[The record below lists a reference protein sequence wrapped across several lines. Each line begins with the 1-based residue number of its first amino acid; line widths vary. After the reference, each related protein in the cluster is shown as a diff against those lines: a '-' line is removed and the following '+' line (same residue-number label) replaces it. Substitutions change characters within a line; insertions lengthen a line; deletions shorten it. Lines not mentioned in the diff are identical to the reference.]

1 MSGTYREQVSILEKK
16 LKEELGV
23 VERIDCLQDLANL
36 LSETSDKTASVFA
49 KEALEL
55 SEGLNLLKK
64 IGKSKRILV
73 RCYTSLHQYEIALA
87 YGKSAEK
94 IFLSF
99 PEEKLELAFA
109 QYELGRLYYFLCE
122 FNISRRKY
130 LLALANAEEDDNE
143 ELYVKC
149 CAVIVLC
156 FYKQGDF
163 VRAKEYSNMGLEKG
177 GNRTSSSHA
186 FLYNA
191 IGILYGVDYHQST
204 EKALLYYQKALDIWN
219 EQDMFYH
226 SSNVYNNMGL
236 LFREINELDKS
247 LQYAFNSLELF
258 QEHGSQHNV
267 ALAYDNIGH
276 TYVKIGNKEKALL
289 YLNKGLKLRQKL
301 SEYRGIGGSYRS
313 LAEAHLKLNFEKEK
327 IYEYLDKA
335 VGVLSDNETKT
346 LLECYKLYI
355 ESYLADNNYE
365 KAFEYQAKY
374 IEVQNLVSAQDIREV
389 EERQEFI
396 LKEIEIEQLHEQ
408 QRILENHN
416 KELQEFAGKAGHDL
430 KAPLATINMYSHLL
444 KRKFDKQQYDKNDEY
459 LQVIQL
465 ATENMFHLVD
475 ELIKYTL
482 AGAKVIETHP
492 MDLNKVLKIV
502 LNNLSKEIVDNNVTV
517 HYSEMPVVLATKSSM
532 IQVFQN
538 ILSNAIKFSGKQ
550 PPNIEIKTEKA
561 KKKGYTLIS
570 IKDNG
575 IGIAKKDQEK
585 VFGLFQQLSNELKG
599 SGIGLAT
606 CKKLIDQLDGEI
618 WLESTKNIGTTFFF
632 TLKMG
637 E

>member
-1 MSGTYREQVSILEKK
+1 MSGTYKEQVNILEKK
-16 LKEELGV
+16 LKEDLDI

-36 LSETSDKTASVFA
+36 LSETSDKNAAAFA
-49 KEALEL
+49 KEALRL
-55 SEGLNLLKK
+55 SKELNLLKK

-73 RCYTSLHQYEIALA
+73 RCYTSLHQYNKALT

-94 IFLSF
+94 IFLNF

-109 QYELGRLYYFLCE
+109 QYELGRLYYFLAE
-122 FNISRRKY
+122 FNISRQKY
-130 LLALANAEEDDNE
+130 LLGLANAEADGNE

-156 FYKQGDF
+156 YYKQGDF
-163 VRAKEYSNMGLEKG
+163 VRAREYSNMGLEKS
-177 GNRTSSSHA
+177 GNGTSSSHA

-191 IGILYGVDYHQST
+191 IGILYGVQKAT

-219 EQDMFYH
+219 KQDMFYH
-226 SSNVYNNMGL
+226 TSNVYNNMGL
-236 LFREINELDKS
+236 LFREIGELDKS

-258 QEHGSQHNV
+258 QKHGSLLNV

-276 TYVKIGNKEKALL
+276 TYVKMEDKEHAFM
-289 YLNKGLKLRQKL
+289 YLNKGLELRQELK
-301 SEYRGIGGSYRS
+301 EHRGVGGSYRS
-313 LAEAHLKLNFEKEK
+313 LAEAHLKLNFEKKK
-327 IYEYLDKA
+327 IYEYLGKA
-335 VGVLSDNETKT
+335 IDVLSDQDTKT
-346 LLECYKLYI
+346 LLECYQLYI
-355 ESYLADNNYE
+355 ETYVKDDNYE

-374 IEVQNLVSAQDIREV
+374 IEIQNLVSAQDIREV

-416 KELQEFAGKAGHDL
+416 KELQEFAAKAGHDL

-502 LNNLSKEIVDNNVTV
+502 LNNLSKEILSNDATIQ
-517 HYSEMPVVLATKSSM
+517 YSKMPVVLATKSSM

-538 ILSNAIKFSGKQ
+538 ILSNAIKFRSKQ
-550 PPNIEIKTEKA
+550 PPNIEIKMEKA
-561 KKKGYTLIS
+561 QKEGYTLIS
-570 IKDNG
+570 VKDNG
-575 IGIAKKDQEK
+575 IGIDKNDQEK

-606 CKKLIDQLDGEI
+606 CKKLVDQLGGEI
-618 WLESTKNIGTTFFF
+618 WLESEKNVGTTFLF
-632 TLKMG
+632 TLKLG
-637 E
+637 N

>member
-16 LKEELGV
+16 LKEELEV

-49 KEALEL
+49 KEALQL
-55 SEGLNLLKK
+55 SEGLNLSKK

-73 RCYTSLHQYEIALA
+73 RCYTSLHKYDIALA

-99 PEEKLELAFA
+99 PEEKLELAFV
-109 QYELGRLYYFLCE
+109 QYELGRVYYYLCE
-122 FNISRRKY
+122 FNVSRQKY
-130 LLALANAEEDDNE
+130 LLALANAEEDNNE

-156 FYKQGDF
+156 YYKQGDF
-163 VRAKEYSNMGLEKG
+163 VRAREYSNMGLEKG
-177 GNRTSSSHA
+177 GNGTSPSHA

-191 IGILYGVDYHQST
+191 MGILYGVQKAR

-219 EQDMFYH
+219 KQDMFYH
-226 SSNVYNNMGL
+226 SSKVYNNMGL
-236 LFREINELDKS
+236 LFRDIDELNKS
-247 LQYAFNSLELF
+247 LQYAFSSLKLF
-258 QEHGSQHNV
+258 QEHGNQHNV

-276 TYVKIGNKEKALL
+276 TYVKMGDKEKAFL

-301 SEYRGIGGSYRS
+301 SEYRGVAGSYRS
-313 LAEAHLKLNFEKEK
+313 LAEAHLKLNLEKEK
-327 IYEYLDKA
+327 IYEYLGKA
-335 VGVLSDNETKT
+335 VDVLSDNETKT
-346 LLECYKLYI
+346 LLECYQLYI
-355 ESYLADNNYE
+355 ESYLVENNYE

-416 KELQEFAGKAGHDL
+416 KELQEFAAKAGHDL

-482 AGAKVIETHP
+482 AGAKVIETQP

-502 LNNLSKEIVDNNVTV
+502 LNNLSKEIVDNDVSV

-532 IQVFQN
+532 IQIFQN
-538 ILSNAIKFSGKQ
+538 ILSNAIKFRSEQ
-550 PPNIEIKTEKA
+550 SPNIEIKTEKA
-561 KKKGYTLIS
+561 KKEGYALIS

-575 IGIAKKDQEK
+575 IGIAKNDQEK

-606 CKKLIDQLDGEI
+606 CKKLVDQLDGEI
-618 WLESTKNIGTTFFF
+618 WLESTQNVGTTFFF